1 MIYEKRDVIYMYR
14 TLLYHTSYL
23 MLCVLLPHIAS
34 VLDGNAILPDMYPTY
49 LGR

>member
-34 VLDGNAILPDMYPTY
+34 VLDGNAILHVPY
-49 LGR
+49 LLPR